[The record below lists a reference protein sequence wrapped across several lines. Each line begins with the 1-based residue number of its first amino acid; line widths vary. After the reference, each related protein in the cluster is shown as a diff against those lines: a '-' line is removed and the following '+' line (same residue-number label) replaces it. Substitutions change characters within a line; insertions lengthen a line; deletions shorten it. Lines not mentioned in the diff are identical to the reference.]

1 MVTKNKNKKSAKNRK
16 TKINNKVPSVGGG
29 QSSSVGGGSSS
40 SAPASQS
47 EISQLSSQLSS
58 QENSLRTQQSSIL
71 ANAASLSTTNSN
83 VTSLSTSTSTGFSTT
98 NSNVTS
104 LSTSTST
111 GLSTTNSNV
120 TSLSTST
127 STAFNQNQLYSD
139 LNQLFGTA
147 AALDQIPAV
156 GGIDGAGVS
165 VTGGVAAVGNAG
177 YVVYNTSNPGAE
189 TYPFG
194 IKYTGDTL
202 WGYSAD
208 PDYIQGTPPINSTLN
223 GAAGGPWSLLG
234 GSGNDSII
242 GGANNDTALGGS
254 GNDSIFG
261 GAGNDSLLGEA
272 GNDTIDGGSG
282 LNSLFGG
289 LGNDSLLVIDNGTA
303 ALAAVTN
310 NTLVGGDET
319 APNGD
324 VFFFGKVFGTATDT
338 YLTSTTSLVGGTGTD
353 TIRFADGNVTVADS
367 AYTLVSQI
375 ESIVGGTGTDLL
387 VFGAEASTIGLAG
400 VVGGN
405 GNDTFVLEAGFT
417 GSNVTFAG
425 GAGNDRFVIDNF
437 NQLSPT
443 GQNNRIDGEA
453 GTNDV
458 LAISN
463 LLGSAAFAARITDQ
477 NVTNIEE
484 LRLANGTAPT
494 DANYVNLITPW
505 GIQRV
510 FGGTG
515 AQNIINAQPAIT
527 VGLELYGAELS
538 DQLGGGGAADIIKGW
553 IGTPT
558 SNTVRDTFTG
568 GAGADTFVI
577 AEAALAG
584 NAYGNI
590 ANNYAVITDFQAN
603 AGRDILQLKNLGAA
617 AANYSLT
624 FAGSVGTLTNTIS
637 SQVVAQITVAEGTA
651 SSANI
656 FANNVNFV

>member
-1 MVTKNKNKKSAKNRK
+1 M
-16 TKINNKVPSVGGG
+16 
-29 QSSSVGGGSSS
+29 
-40 SAPASQS
+40 
-47 EISQLSSQLSS
+47 
-58 QENSLRTQQSSIL
+58 
-71 ANAASLSTTNSN
+71 
-83 VTSLSTSTSTGFSTT
+83 TSLSTSA
-98 NSNVTS
+98 
-104 LSTSTST
+104 ST

-127 STAFNQNQLYSD
+127 STALNTNQLHSD

-147 AALDQIPAV
+147 AALNQIPAI
-156 GGIDGAGVS
+156 GGIVGAGVS
-165 VTGGVAAVGNAG
+165 VTGGVAGNDG
-177 YVVYNTSNPGAE
+177 YVVYNTAGVGSV

-194 IKYTGDTL
+194 IKYTGNTL

-223 GAAGGPWSLLG
+223 GAAGGAWSLLG

-254 GNDSIFG
+254 GNDYIFG

-282 LNSLFGG
+282 LNLLFGG

-303 ALAAVTN
+303 ALTAGTN

-324 VFFFGKVFGTATDT
+324 VFFFGKVFGTSTNTT

-353 TIRFADGNVTVADS
+353 TIQFADGNVTVADS
-367 AYTLVSQI
+367 AYSLVGGI
-375 ESIVGGTGTDLL
+375 ESIAGGTGNDSL

-405 GNDTFVLEAGFT
+405 GNDTIVLEAGFT
-417 GSNVTFAG
+417 GSNVTFSG
-425 GAGNDRFVIDNF
+425 GAGDDRFVIDNF

-443 GQNNRIDGEA
+443 AQNNRIDGGA
-453 GTNDV
+453 LGNDV

-463 LLGSAAFAARITDQ
+463 LLGSVSSAARITDQ

-484 LRLANGTAPT
+484 LRLANGTVPT
-494 DANYVNLITPW
+494 AGNYVNLITPW

-510 FGGTG
+510 YGGTG
-515 AQNIINAQPAIT
+515 AQNIINAQPAIN

-538 DQLGGGGAADIIKGW
+538 DQLGGGGAGDLLKGW
-553 IGTPT
+553 IGAPT
-558 SNTVRDTFTG
+558 SNTVSDTFTG

-577 AEAALAG
+577 AEATLTG
-584 NAYGNI
+584 NAYGNA

-603 AGRDILQLKNLGAA
+603 AGRDVLQLENFGAGA
-617 AANYSLT
+617 LDYSLT
-624 FAGSVGTLTNTIS
+624 FGGTPSVGTLTRAGSSTII
-637 SQVVAQITVAEGTA
+637 AQITVAEGTA
-651 SSANI
+651 SSENI

>member
-1 MVTKNKNKKSAKNRK
+1 
-16 TKINNKVPSVGGG
+16 
-29 QSSSVGGGSSS
+29 
-40 SAPASQS
+40 
-47 EISQLSSQLSS
+47 
-58 QENSLRTQQSSIL
+58 
-71 ANAASLSTTNSN
+71 
-83 VTSLSTSTSTGFSTT
+83 
-98 NSNVTS
+98 
-104 LSTSTST
+104 
-111 GLSTTNSNV
+111 
-120 TSLSTST
+120 
-127 STAFNQNQLYSD
+127 

-165 VTGGVAAVGNAG
+165 VTGGVAPAGNAG

-242 GGANNDTALGGS
+242 GGANNDIALGGN

-272 GNDTIDGGSG
+272 GNDTIDGGNG
-282 LNSLFGG
+282 LNTLRGG
-289 LGNDSLLVIDNGTA
+289 LGDDSLLVVDDG
-303 ALAAVTN
+303 LARLAPYVPGIPPSGTN
-310 NTLVGGDET
+310 NTLMGDEGND
-319 APNGD
+319 A
-324 VFFFGKVFGTATDT
+324 FYFGKVFGTPTDT

-353 TIRFADGNVTVADS
+353 TIRFADGNVTVADA
-367 AYTLVSQI
+367 AYTDVSEI
-375 ESIVGGTGTDLL
+375 EWIVGGAGNDSFS
-387 VFGAEASTIGLAG
+387 FGLEASTTGLTN
-400 VVGGN
+400 VQGGN
-405 GNDTFVLEAGFT
+405 GNDTFGLDASFSA
-417 GSNVTFAG
+417 SNVTFAG
-425 GAGNDRFVIDNF
+425 GAGDDRFEIDNF

-443 GQNNRIDGEA
+443 GQSNRIDGEV
-453 GTNDV
+453 GVNDV

-463 LLGSAAFAARITDQ
+463 LLGTAAFAARITDQ

-484 LRLANGTAPT
+484 LRLANGTGAPT

-527 VGLELYGAELS
+527 VGLKMYGAEMS
-538 DQLGGGGAADIIKGW
+538 DQLGGGGSGDILKGW
-553 IGTPT
+553 
-558 SNTVRDTFTG
+558 SNAAANNASDTFTG
-568 GAGADTFVI
+568 GAGADTFVF
-577 AEAALAG
+577 AEAIDIN
-584 NAYGNI
+584 NAYGNGNSNSPI
-590 ANNYAVITDFQAN
+590 AVITDFQAD
-603 AGRDILQLKNLGAA
+603 AGRDKLQLKDIGGAGL

-624 FAGSVGTLTNTIS
+624 FAGSLGTLTNLNN
-637 SQVVAQITVAEGTA
+637 SQIVASITVAEGTA
-651 SSANI
+651 SQANI
-656 FANNVNFV
+656 FANNIALV

>member
-1 MVTKNKNKKSAKNRK
+1 M
-16 TKINNKVPSVGGG
+16 
-29 QSSSVGGGSSS
+29 
-40 SAPASQS
+40 
-47 EISQLSSQLSS
+47 
-58 QENSLRTQQSSIL
+58 
-71 ANAASLSTTNSN
+71 
-83 VTSLSTSTSTGFSTT
+83 
-98 NSNVTS
+98 
-104 LSTSTST
+104 
-111 GLSTTNSNV
+111 
-120 TSLSTST
+120 
-127 STAFNQNQLYSD
+127 
-139 LNQLFGTA
+139 NQLFGTA

-165 VTGGVAAVGNAG
+165 VTGGVAPAGNAG

-208 PDYIQGTPPINSTLN
+208 PDYIQGTPAINSTLN

-234 GSGNDSII
+234 GSGNDSIV
-242 GGANNDTALGGS
+242 GGANNDIALGGS

-272 GNDTIDGGSG
+272 GNDTIDGGNG
-282 LNSLFGG
+282 LNTLRGG
-289 LGNDSLLVIDNGTA
+289 LGDDSLLVIDDG
-303 ALAAVTN
+303 LARLTPYVPGPPPSGTN
-310 NTLVGGDET
+310 NTLTGNEGND
-319 APNGD
+319 A
-324 VFFFGKVFGTATDT
+324 FYFGKVFGTPTDT

-353 TIRFADGNVTVADS
+353 TIRFADGNVTVADA
-367 AYTLVSQI
+367 AYTDVSEI
-375 ESIVGGTGTDLL
+375 EWIVGGAGNDSFS
-387 VFGAEASTIGLAG
+387 FGLEASTTGLTN
-400 VVGGN
+400 VQGGN
-405 GNDTFVLEAGFT
+405 GNDTFVLDASFSA
-417 GSNVTFAG
+417 SNVTFAG
-425 GAGNDRFVIDNF
+425 GAGDDRFVIDNF
-437 NQLSPT
+437 NQLSPM
-443 GQNNRIDGEA
+443 GQNNRIDGEV
-453 GTNDV
+453 GVNDV

-463 LLGSAAFAARITDQ
+463 LLGSAEFAARITDQ

-484 LRLANGTAPT
+484 LRLANGTGAPT

-637 SQVVAQITVAEGTA
+637 SQDVAQIIIAEGTA